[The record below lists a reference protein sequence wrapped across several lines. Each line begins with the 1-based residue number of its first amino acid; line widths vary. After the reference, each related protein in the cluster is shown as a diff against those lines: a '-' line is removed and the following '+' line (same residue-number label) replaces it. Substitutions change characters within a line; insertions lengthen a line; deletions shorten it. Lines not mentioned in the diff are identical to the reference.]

1 MPYRLVLFIFSQV
14 ETARH
19 RSRAITLRTHLFLL
33 ITHESAVL
41 REVHSIEH
49 SGLGIKKLEE
59 RGEHTALIQIIKRKP
74 FCPFL
79 TRKLRACARASCKY
93 DVENG
98 TRSLARSIGRFL

>member
-1 MPYRLVLFIFSQV
+1 MPYLLVLFIFSQV

-49 SGLGIKKLEE
+49 SGLRIKKWEE

-74 FCPFL
+74 F
-79 TRKLRACARASCKY
+79 
-93 DVENG
+93 
-98 TRSLARSIGRFL
+98 SLSFFFFVVVVFRNELGPK